1 MGSFGVTKPWPTR
14 LIPTTRPLRLPYNRI
29 SLFGRIAMTSE
40 PSTSDSLPL
49 AEPSPAAG
57 SAHIL
62 HGAQR
67 YEVLAAV
74 MVVMFFSSMAQT
86 VVSTALPN
94 IISDL
99 HGISLY
105 AWVFTAFILASAI
118 VIPVYGKLSDI
129 FGRKP
134 LFFVAFALYIAGNV
148 LAGFARNMET
158 LVAARA
164 ISGLGAG
171 GLQA

>member
-1 MGSFGVTKPWPTR
+1 MAERALSAQDNRVGIPSEDVPTSG
-14 LIPTTRPLRLPYNRI
+14 TGNQ
-29 SLFGRIAMTSE
+29 
-40 PSTSDSLPL
+40 
-49 AEPSPAAG
+49 
-57 SAHIL
+57 L
-62 HGAQR
+62 HGAKR

-105 AWVFTAFILASAI
+105 AWVFTAFILASAV

-134 LFFVAFALYIAGNV
+134 LFVVAILLYIAGNIM
-148 LAGFARNMET
+148 AGFAQSMEA
-158 LVAARA
+158 LVTARA

-171 GLQA
+171 GLQALSQ